1 MNLNNR
7 IRKLTKVSDWNSQDP
22 KPSSLYLKGKADI
35 YCTVLK
41 PRHSSKQDLDRIESA
56 NIIAITVTVTSSSS
70 LLSLAPAVTHS
81 LPPLLPLSQIP
92 ARPHFRSPL
101 LPLSFTYALPHYR
114 SHSLPLSLTPA
125 LTHSRSP
132 SLPLS
137 ITFAKGTSTSRLWFL
152 WSSACSGWFQVRIWP
167 RAFSSSQAATPSLQ
181 SSSSSELNVRPP
193 SHGLDSGLTTMC
205 DCHCL
210 PVTFQPWPQIPILS
224 TSAIRLRFGIRL
236 GGRLQVPSQI

>member
-1 MNLNNR
+1 MSTFKFKFDPRQHNFNNHAGGQELELTSRPHNLRALANAAMR
-7 IRKLTKVSDWNSQDP
+7 QTVTRTVAVDG
-22 KPSSLYLKGKADI
+22 SSP
-35 YCTVLK
+35 YC
-41 PRHSSKQDLDRIESA
+41 SKQDLDRIESA

-152 WSSACSGWFQVRIWP
+152 
-167 RAFSSSQAATPSLQ
+167 
-181 SSSSSELNVRPP
+181 
-193 SHGLDSGLTTMC
+193 
-205 DCHCL
+205 
-210 PVTFQPWPQIPILS
+210 
-224 TSAIRLRFGIRL
+224 
-236 GGRLQVPSQI
+236 